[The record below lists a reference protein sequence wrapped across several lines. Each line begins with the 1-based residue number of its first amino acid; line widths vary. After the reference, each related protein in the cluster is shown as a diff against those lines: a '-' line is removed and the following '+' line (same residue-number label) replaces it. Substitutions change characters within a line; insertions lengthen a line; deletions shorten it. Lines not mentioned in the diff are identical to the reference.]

1 MRREPDKQPEWV
13 ITVRDSNVEHSF
25 TTGSDGAGHDA
36 SGVIS
41 RDQGSDF
48 YDLRAAG
55 FVSAL
60 TNSSDLQKVLGANL
74 FENNR
79 KLIAAA
85 HEALGS
91 FDNFGPSLNQKPIV
105 RELCSINLDL
115 QQSLEEMNSE
125 VLRVPLGEI
134 CRDENKAAEL
144 LALCIERIDR
154 EMHDIFEIERAIGFV
169 DGVKQKNPIKTL
181 FAKPFAVDPDLP
193 EIYIRPFRA
202 RMVNYGELE
211 EGSSAPKI
219 ARYCIKEGSAPSYV
233 AVLKNLCGSADS
245 RDGSRN
251 TGNPLTDIKIALA
264 LLKIGKPVCNE
275 ERQKIDELVLL
286 DQERYEQKVRRSF
299 FSSIIPATLTG
310 ASVSWIVVAG
320 QSNWGAWLAAG
331 LGFLGLIKIWAPH
344 IILHEVELEDEKN
357 AVKRQHLF
365 DRRSLLSEVVL
376 RFVDCFSDPERWDEL
391 IGSNSSKLWHAALF
405 GRDDYDDNSLQGVVT
420 PTEGRAVIS
429 PSVSASPREYQLNNG
444 WIAESEANEGTE
456 VVENSRREVVCLTHM
471 VNADRTMKQIFSVFV
486 GYSFARRVGLVRDEK
501 VNINLLEKLLAVS
514 QFEECDR
521 NGNYPTVIKAFNK
534 MLRDIG
540 LSKNEGDAIVEWEAI
555 APALI
560 AIEKAYRS
568 LDKAK
573 AQRIVQEELLKFTA
587 DVPSLTR

>member
-25 TTGSDGAGHDA
+25 TTGSDGAGYDA

-60 TNSSDLQKVLGANL
+60 TNSSDLLKVLEANL
-74 FENNR
+74 SENDR
-79 KLIAAA
+79 KFIAAA
-85 HEALGS
+85 NEALGS

-105 RELCSINLDL
+105 RELCSINLTL
-115 QQSLEEMNSE
+115 QQSVEGINSE

-134 CRDENKAAEL
+134 CRDEKKAAEL

-169 DGVKQKNPIKTL
+169 DGVKQKNPIKAL
-181 FAKPFAVDPDLP
+181 FAKPFAVDPDRP
-193 EIYIRPFRA
+193 EMHIRPFKA
-202 RMVNYGELE
+202 RVFNYGELE

-219 ARYCIKEGSAPSYV
+219 ARYCIKKENAPSYV
-233 AVLKNLCGSADS
+233 TVLKNLCGSLDS
-245 RDGSRN
+245 RDGGRN

-264 LLKIGKPVCNE
+264 LLKIGSALFDE
-275 ERQKIDELVLL
+275 ELKKIRELVVL
-286 DQERYEQKVRRSF
+286 DHERYEQKVRKSF
-299 FSSIIPATLTG
+299 LSSIVPATLTG
-310 ASVSWIVVAG
+310 ASVSWIAVAG

-344 IILHEVELEDEKN
+344 ILHEVELEDEKN
-357 AVKRQHLF
+357 AVKRQYLF
-365 DRRSLLSEVVL
+365 GRRSLLSEVVL

-405 GRDDYDDNSLQGVVT
+405 GRDDYDDNSLRGVVT

-429 PSVSASPREYQLNNG
+429 PSVSASPYREYQLNNG
-444 WIAESEANEGTE
+444 WIEESEADESEE
-456 VVENSRREVVCLTHM
+456 VVKNSRREVVCLTHM

-486 GYSFARRVGLVRDEK
+486 GYSFARRVGLVGDEK

-514 QFEECDR
+514 QFEECDIK
-521 NGNYPTVIKAFNK
+521 GDYPTVINAFNE
-534 MLRDIG
+534 MLEEFG
-540 LSKNEGDAIVEWEAI
+540 LSENEWEAI